1 MYTHNGDGLERKPDK
16 NEFVSVRDARSI
28 TTATGGAAAEWQL
41 PPDERLSD
49 HRVLVAEMRPEA
61 LRLYE
66 KTTVHFAY
74 PVSRCYQ
81 LRVNHCGELERG
93 SRIRLLALYQEYMLG
108 GTVGFE

>member
-1 MYTHNGDGLERKPDK
+1 MYTHNGEGLERKPDK

-28 TTATGGAAAEWQL
+28 TPTTAEAAQL
-41 PPDERLSD
+41 PPDERLSN

-108 GTVGFE
+108 GTVGSE